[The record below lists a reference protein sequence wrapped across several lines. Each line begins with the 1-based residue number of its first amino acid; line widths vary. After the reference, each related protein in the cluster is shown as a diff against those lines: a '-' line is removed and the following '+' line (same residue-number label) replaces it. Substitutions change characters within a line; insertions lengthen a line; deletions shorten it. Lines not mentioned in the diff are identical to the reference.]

1 MNTRFYLTILSCILV
16 GTLAAQ
22 QSIKSRLPDWFFK
35 LPQPA
40 ANEEVY
46 AIGISDP
53 GMDNTDMARQ
63 QAIYRSYYLVSMMLQ
78 SNVTKFHDSSSINY
92 SGVTTTKSND
102 IANIHGN
109 KKKIEIQ
116 VVDSFTTKYNERMY
130 LVKGRL
136 TENGLET
143 QSITNS
149 SYEQIDNKLLHT
161 MESICRIEGHD
172 IYYIIKDSSNNVV
185 SVMSSVDKNFYKKVA
200 KGEYVYKDKNI
211 TVNTLPYGLW
221 QVFSLACISSISKS
235 GTDFRSV
242 SKEAIKNKYYTFSI
256 ESIRFCE
263 QQLCV
268 ELKVESCQI
277 R

>member
-1 MNTRFYLTILSCILV
+1 MNSRFYLTILSCILV

-78 SNVTKFHDSSSINY
+78 SNVTKCYDFSSENY
-92 SGVTTTKSND
+92 SGVTTTKSYD

-130 LVKGRL
+130 LVKGFL
-136 TENGLET
+136 TENGMET
-143 QSITNS
+143 LSITNS
-149 SYEQIDNKLLHT
+149 SSEQIDNNLLHT
-161 MESICRIEGHD
+161 MESICRIAGHD
-172 IYYIIKDSSNNVV
+172 IYYAIKDSSNNVV
-185 SVMSSVDKNFYKKVA
+185 SIMSSVDKNFYKVA

-211 TVNTLPYGLW
+211 TVNALPYGLW

-242 SKEAIKNKYYTFSI
+242 SKEAIKKKCCTFSI
-256 ESIRFCE
+256 ESIRLFE

-268 ELKVESCQI
+268 ELKVESSKI